1 MKKGSKALAI
11 VIVVAIVFTIGNPM
25 HAKADSAY
33 PNNVITIAGYQIPTN
48 VQVNFNAGNI
58 SGIVGSS
65 GPRTFQDAVGL
76 TDADLQKGYY
86 PVLYAGIG
94 QPGQSA
100 IDTMKAKASAINASE
115 LFAYVDVLLFKQT
128 TESKM
133 VSQLANEVTY
143 TIGIPTSLY
152 SSEKEFAAIS
162 LYNGV
167 ATVLRDEDGDYK
179 TMTIKT
185 DKSAVLAL
193 VWAPVGTFDAAQ
205 ATVAAATADELD
217 AVPKTGDQ
225 TPIFFF
231 GIISLIAATIFVFS
245 KKKAQIAK

>member
-11 VIVVAIVFTIGNPM
+11 GMVVAIVFTIGNPM

-65 GPRTFQDAVGL
+65 GPKTFQDAVGL

-100 IDTMKAKASAINASE
+100 IDIIKAKASAINASE

-162 LYNGV
+162 LYDGV
-167 ATVLRDEDGDYK
+167 TTVLRDEDGDYK

-185 DKSAVLAL
+185 DKSAVIAL
-193 VWAPVGTFDAAQ
+193 VWAPVGTFDAA
-205 ATVAAATADELD
+205 ATVAVATADELD
-217 AVPKTGDQ
+217 DVPKTGDQ
-225 TPIFFF
+225 TPILFF
-231 GIISLIAATIFVFS
+231 GIISLMAGTVFVIS
-245 KKKAQIAK
+245 KKKEQLVQ